1 MRTIHDPQMKF
12 GAIDIAAIELDLK
25 SRDDIPPILRG
36 LQYIYATPA
45 LRAAVFKVLERVMP
59 SRSGPG
65 LSNEDR
71 HRKADPR
78 LGRPGMEQ
86 WKILVLGVLRLGLNS
101 DYDRIHELANHHDTI
116 RQMLGHGGWED
127 KTTYNRQTIKDNL
140 RLFTPEILDEINQ
153 LVVKAGHGLVKK
165 NAPKAGPTR
174 IRTEKKIELPDSSK
188 ALRARCDSFVVETD
202 VHYPT
207 DINLL
212 FDAVRKTIE
221 ECVRL
226 SQSYQLEG
234 WRQYRNNLRQFKK
247 QYRLI
252 QKLRPSTSKV
262 EQIKRAREE
271 KRRKEYLKY
280 VLMANGY
287 QLRVQTSL
295 ELLEKRVCSSLKL
308 LRLREY
314 MGSAKNL
321 MSQIIRRVCFNETIP
336 HHEKIFSIFEPH
348 TEWISKG
355 KAGVPVELGLRV
367 NLIEDQHQYILHHQV
382 MRRQTDEKVA
392 VEIVEDT
399 KKRFPE
405 LAAVSWDKG
414 AHSPQNQRELKA
426 LLDLVVLPKKGK
438 LSKADRQRENS
449 LEFKLLRRQHS
460 AVESAIN
467 ALEVHGLDRCPDH
480 GIKGF
485 ERYVALAVL
494 AKNIHRLGTV
504 LREQQ
509 KERQRRKRGPY
520 KKAA

>member
-1 MRTIHDPQMKF
+1 MRTIRDPQMKF
-12 GAIDIAAIELDLK
+12 GEVDIAAIELDLK

-36 LQYIYATPA
+36 LQYIYTTPA
-45 LRAAVFKVLERVMP
+45 LRASVFKVLERVIP
-59 SRSGPG
+59 SRSGAG

-71 HRKADPR
+71 RRKADPR

-86 WKILVLGVLRLGLNS
+86 WKILVLGVLRLGLNT

-165 NAPKAGPTR
+165 NAPKDGPTR
-174 IRTEKKIELPDSSK
+174 IRTEKKIELHDSTK
-188 ALRARCDSFVVETD
+188 ALRARCDSFVVETN
-202 VHYPT
+202 VRYPT

-212 FDAVRKTIE
+212 FDAVCKTIE
-221 ECVRL
+221 ECDRL
-226 SQSYQLEG
+226 SRSCQLEG
-234 WRQYRNNLRQFKK
+234 WRQYRFNLRQFKK
-247 QYRLI
+247 QYR
-252 QKLRPSTSKV
+252 
-262 EQIKRAREE
+262 
-271 KRRKEYLKY
+271 
-280 VLMANGY
+280 
-287 QLRVQTSL
+287 
-295 ELLEKRVCSSLKL
+295 
-308 LRLREY
+308 
-314 MGSAKNL
+314 
-321 MSQIIRRVCFNETIP
+321 
-336 HHEKIFSIFEPH
+336 
-348 TEWISKG
+348 
-355 KAGVPVELGLRV
+355 
-367 NLIEDQHQYILHHQV
+367 HQFILHHQV

-392 VEIVEDT
+392 VEIVAES

-405 LAAVSWDKG
+405 LAVVSWDKG

-438 LSKADRQRENS
+438 LSKADRQREDS
-449 LEFKLLRRQHS
+449 REFKLLRRQHS

>member
-1 MRTIHDPQMKF
+1 M
-12 GAIDIAAIELDLK
+12 
-25 SRDDIPPILRG
+25 
-36 LQYIYATPA
+36 
-45 LRAAVFKVLERVMP
+45 
-59 SRSGPG
+59 
-65 LSNEDR
+65 
-71 HRKADPR
+71 
-78 LGRPGMEQ
+78 
-86 WKILVLGVLRLGLNS
+86 
-101 DYDRIHELANHHDTI
+101 
-116 RQMLGHGGWED
+116 
-127 KTTYNRQTIKDNL
+127 
-140 RLFTPEILDEINQ
+140 
-153 LVVKAGHGLVKK
+153 
-165 NAPKAGPTR
+165 
-174 IRTEKKIELPDSSK
+174 
-188 ALRARCDSFVVETD
+188 VETD

-392 VEIVEDT
+392 VEIVEET

-405 LAAVSWDKG
+405 LAVVSWDKG

>member
-1 MRTIHDPQMKF
+1 
-12 GAIDIAAIELDLK
+12 
-25 SRDDIPPILRG
+25 
-36 LQYIYATPA
+36 
-45 LRAAVFKVLERVMP
+45 
-59 SRSGPG
+59 
-65 LSNEDR
+65 
-71 HRKADPR
+71 
-78 LGRPGMEQ
+78 
-86 WKILVLGVLRLGLNS
+86 
-101 DYDRIHELANHHDTI
+101 
-116 RQMLGHGGWED
+116 
-127 KTTYNRQTIKDNL
+127 
-140 RLFTPEILDEINQ
+140 
-153 LVVKAGHGLVKK
+153 
-165 NAPKAGPTR
+165 
-174 IRTEKKIELPDSSK
+174 
-188 ALRARCDSFVVETD
+188 VVETD

-392 VEIVEDT
+392 VEIVEET

-405 LAAVSWDKG
+405 LAVVSWDKG

>member
-1 MRTIHDPQMKF
+1 MRTIRDPQMKF
-12 GAIDIAAIELDLK
+12 GEVDIAAIELDLK

-36 LQYIYATPA
+36 LQYIYTTPA
-45 LRAAVFKVLERVMP
+45 LRASVFKVLERVIP
-59 SRSGPG
+59 SRSGAG

-86 WKILVLGVLRLGLNS
+86 WKILVLGVLRLGLNT

-165 NAPKAGPTR
+165 NVPKDGPTR
-174 IRTEKKIELPDSSK
+174 NLTEEKIELHDSSK
-188 ALRARCDSFVVETD
+188 ALRARCDSFVVETN

-221 ECVRL
+221 ECARL
-226 SQSYQLEG
+226 SRSCQLEG
-234 WRQYRNNLRQFKK
+234 WRQYRFNIRQFKK

-280 VLMANGY
+280 VLMAQAY
-287 QLRVQTSL
+287 HLRAQRSL
-295 ELLEKRVCSSLKL
+295 ELLEKQVRSPLKL
-308 LRLREY
+308 LREY
-314 MGSAKNL
+314 MGSAKKL
-321 MSQIIRRVCFNETIP
+321 MSQIIRRVHFNETIP

-367 NLIEDQHQYILHHQV
+367 NLIEDQDQFILHHQV
-382 MRRQTDEKVA
+382 MRRQSDEKVA
-392 VEIVEDT
+392 VEIVEES

-405 LAAVSWDKG
+405 LAVVSWDKG

-438 LSKADRQRENS
+438 LSKADRQREDS
-449 LEFKLLRRQHS
+449 REFKLLRRQH
-460 AVESAIN
+460 AAIESAIN

>member
-1 MRTIHDPQMKF
+1 M
-12 GAIDIAAIELDLK
+12 
-25 SRDDIPPILRG
+25 
-36 LQYIYATPA
+36 
-45 LRAAVFKVLERVMP
+45 
-59 SRSGPG
+59 
-65 LSNEDR
+65 
-71 HRKADPR
+71 
-78 LGRPGMEQ
+78 
-86 WKILVLGVLRLGLNS
+86 
-101 DYDRIHELANHHDTI
+101 
-116 RQMLGHGGWED
+116 
-127 KTTYNRQTIKDNL
+127 
-140 RLFTPEILDEINQ
+140 
-153 LVVKAGHGLVKK
+153 
-165 NAPKAGPTR
+165 
-174 IRTEKKIELPDSSK
+174 
-188 ALRARCDSFVVETD
+188 VETN

-212 FDAVRKTIE
+212 FDAVRKTVE
-221 ECVRL
+221 ECARL
-226 SQSYQLEG
+226 SQSCQLEG
-234 WRQYRNNLRQFKK
+234 WRQYRFNLRQFKK

-252 QKLRPSTSKV
+252 QKFRLSTSKA
-262 EQIKRAREE
+262 EQIKRARKE

-287 QLRVQTSL
+287 QLRVRTSL
-295 ELLEKRVCSSLKL
+295 ELLEKRVRSSKL

-314 MGSAKNL
+314 MGYAKKL
-321 MSQIIRRVCFNETIP
+321 MSQIIRRVCFDETIP

-367 NLIEDQHQYILHHQV
+367 NLIEDQDQFILHHQV

-392 VEIVEDT
+392 VEIVEET

-405 LAAVSWDKG
+405 LAVVSWDKG

-449 LEFKLLRRQHS
+449 REFKLLRRQHS

-467 ALEVHGLDRCPDH
+467 ALDAHGLDRCPDH

-504 LREQQ
+504 LRKQQ

>member
-1 MRTIHDPQMKF
+1 M
-12 GAIDIAAIELDLK
+12 
-25 SRDDIPPILRG
+25 
-36 LQYIYATPA
+36 
-45 LRAAVFKVLERVMP
+45 
-59 SRSGPG
+59 
-65 LSNEDR
+65 
-71 HRKADPR
+71 
-78 LGRPGMEQ
+78 
-86 WKILVLGVLRLGLNS
+86 
-101 DYDRIHELANHHDTI
+101 
-116 RQMLGHGGWED
+116 
-127 KTTYNRQTIKDNL
+127 
-140 RLFTPEILDEINQ
+140 
-153 LVVKAGHGLVKK
+153 
-165 NAPKAGPTR
+165 
-174 IRTEKKIELPDSSK
+174 
-188 ALRARCDSFVVETD
+188 VETD

-392 VEIVEDT
+392 VEIVEET

-405 LAAVSWDKG
+405 LAVVSWDKG

-449 LEFKLLRRQHS
+449 REFKLLRRQHS